1 MGLAERG
8 FEVLEEW
15 WRMTLEAIRTCPCE
29 AGCPSCIH
37 SPKCGNNNE
46 PLDKEAAILLLS
58 GLLKIGSGT

>member
-1 MGLAERG
+1 LAERG

-15 WRMTLEAIRTCPCE
+15 WRTTLEAIRTCPCE

-58 GLLKIGSGT
+58 GLSETGNGT